1 MALAAEYMKKAGYAS
16 GKYDGGETFEAVADS
31 ATQQRNVADVA
42 QQQFAK
48 LGFDVKVKYVNRSSM
63 YTKFCQ
69 VPKNEPD
76 ICPSVGWLKDFAD
89 AETLLDPVFNGK
101 NILDVGNSNFA
112 LLDDKEANA
121 LMDKAE
127 VLNDPAGRAKAW
139 GEVDKKVTDLAP
151 GIPWLW
157 DKQPMLHAKDVNP
170 VVNVANASWDLPFM
184 SVK

>member
-1 MALAAEYMKKAGYAS
+1 M
-16 GKYDGGETFEAVADS
+16 VADS
-31 ATQQRNVADVA
+31 ATQQKNVAQVA

-48 LGFDVKVKYVNRSSM
+48 LGFRTTLKAVSRDSM

-89 AETLLDPVFNGK
+89 PETLLDPVFNGK
-101 NILDVGNSNFA
+101 NILDQGNSNFA
-112 LLDDKEANA
+112 LLDDPAANA

-127 VLNDPAGRAKAW
+127 VVNDPTKRKQAW

-157 DKQPMLHAKDVNP
+157 DKQPILHSRDVNA
-170 VVNVANASWDLPFM
+170 VVNVYNAAWDLTFT

>member
-1 MALAAEYMKKAGYAS
+1 
-16 GKYDGGETFEAVADS
+16 
-31 ATQQRNVADVA
+31 
-42 QQQFAK
+42 
-48 LGFDVKVKYVNRSSM
+48 M

-89 AETLLDPVFNGK
+89 PETLLDPVFNGK
-101 NILDVGNSNFA
+101 NILDQGNSNFA
-112 LLDDKEANA
+112 LLDDRSANA

-127 VLNDPAGRAKAW
+127 VVNDPAKRKQAW

-151 GIPWLW
+151 GVVWLW
-157 DKQPMLHAKDVNP
+157 DKQPILHSKDVNG
-170 VVNVANASWDLPFM
+170 VVNVYNAAWDLTFT

>member
-1 MALAAEYMKKAGYAS
+1 MAVAQEYMKKAGYPS
-16 GKYDGGETFEAVADS
+16 GKYTGGETFEAVSDN
-31 ATQQRNVADVA
+31 ATQQLNVTQVA
-42 QQQFAK
+42 QAQFAK
-48 LGFDVKVKYVNRSSM
+48 LGFKVKIKAVTRDAM

-69 VPKNEPD
+69 VKKAEPP

-89 AETLLDPVFNGK
+89 PETMLGPVFNGK

-112 LLDDKEANA
+112 QLNDPKVNA

-127 VLNDPAGRAKAW
+127 VVNDPAKRNQAW
-139 GEVDKKVTDLAP
+139 GDVDKAITDAAP

-157 DKQPMLHAKDVNP
+157 DKQPILHSKDVNG
-170 VVNVANASWDLPFM
+170 VINTNLATWDFTFS